1 MVRYALRR
9 IVSSLLVL
17 FFVTLITFIV
27 ISVLPGDRAV
37 LDLGID
43 ADAETVEALRASMG
57 LDRPFLERYLG
68 WLMSAL
74 KMDLGRSE
82 VYGEKVSS
90 LIASH
95 LPVTFSLTI
104 FSILIASIL
113 SLVLGLISERR
124 KGRALDGI
132 IRSTCILISA
142 LPSFWVSLLAL
153 VFFCGKLR
161 WFPVN
166 GYISPTRGFFSFLR
180 SIALPSIILA
190 LGELSLLT
198 RMFRSSLIR
207 SFSEDYMT
215 QCEVK
220 GLRRSRAIIHYALR
234 SAIIAPITLIGNQA
248 AKLFGGTVV
257 VETIFSLP
265 GIGRL
270 LLTAVEQH
278 DTTLLQGIVLFI
290 TTMVV
295 LMNLLTDIF
304 VALSDPTIRKG
315 RSE

>member
-1 MVRYALRR
+1 
-9 IVSSLLVL
+9 
-17 FFVTLITFIV
+17 
-27 ISVLPGDRAV
+27 
-37 LDLGID
+37 
-43 ADAETVEALRASMG
+43 MG